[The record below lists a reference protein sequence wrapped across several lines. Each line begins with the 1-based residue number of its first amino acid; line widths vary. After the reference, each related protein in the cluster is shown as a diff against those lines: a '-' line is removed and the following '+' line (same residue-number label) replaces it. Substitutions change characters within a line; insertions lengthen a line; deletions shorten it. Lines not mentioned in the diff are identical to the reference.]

1 MKQPRDVPKAL
12 FGQLA
17 LALHRW
23 SSRDNRLNTKPIAP
37 LNEPFCQDAGIAGA
51 QPSAT
56 FVKIDRD
63 LPV

>member
-37 LNEPFCQDAGIAGA
+37 LNKPFCQDAGIAGA